1 MSSRI
6 YEMKMRVAPDPE
18 LIMGL
23 YLLTAYIEVAIPAE
37 CRLTCIWGRSV
48 MVSGN
53 GRVALSLRLKTYTQ
67 GCLYPKPCAHVPSY
81 AILKTR
87 Y

>member
-23 YLLTAYIEVAIPAE
+23 YLLTAYIEVYLP
-37 CRLTCIWGRSV
+37 SV
-48 MVSGN
+48 
-53 GRVALSLRLKTYTQ
+53 A
-67 GCLYPKPCAHVPSY
+67 
-81 AILKTR
+81 
-87 Y
+87 